1 MNPTLAV
8 LCLLAVAYVAGS
20 VPFGVLVGRLRGVDV
35 LAAGSKNIGATNVS
49 RLLGR
54 PWGILV
60 FALDVLKG
68 FAPTLVAGFVF
79 RAYRGTDSLS
89 PITAN
94 LSWLLVAIT
103 CVLGHNFSI
112 FLRFR
117 GGKGVA
123 TSLGAA
129 LGVFPDLT
137 VPGLGALAVW
147 GAVVGTSRYVSLGS
161 VIACGVFPLLT
172 MLYSIYR
179 GHHVWQGDWPFLLFA
194 LLAGGLGIYRHRT
207 NLGRL
212 LSGTEPR
219 IGQKPTSETVVPPPG
234 SSR

>member
-1 MNPTLAV
+1 VSPTLAV

-54 PWGILV
+54 RWGILV

-68 FAPTLVAGFVF
+68 LAPTLVAGFVF
-79 RAYRGTDSLS
+79 RAYRGADSLS

-94 LSWLLVAIT
+94 LAWLAVAIT
-103 CVLGHNFSI
+103 CVVGHNFSV

-129 LGVFPDLT
+129 LGVFPELT
-137 VPGLGALAVW
+137 IPGLGALALW
-147 GAVVGTSRYVSLGS
+147 GAVVSVSRYVSLGS
-161 VIACGVFPLLT
+161 VIACGAFPVFAV
-172 MLYSIYR
+172 LYSVYR
-179 GHHVWQGDWPFLLFA
+179 GDHVLRNDWPFLLFA
-194 LLAGGLGIYRHRT
+194 LLAAGLGIYRHRA
-207 NLGRL
+207 NLRRL
-212 LSGTEPR
+212 RMGTEPR
-219 IGQKPTSETVVPPPG
+219 IGQKPAAEAVASNPHRSP
-234 SSR
+234 

>member
-1 MNPTLAV
+1 VNPTLAV
-8 LCLLAVAYVAGS
+8 LYLLAVAYVAGS
-20 VPFGVLVGRLRGVDV
+20 VPFGVLVGRLRGVDI
-35 LAAGSKNIGATNVS
+35 LAAGSKNIGATNVA

-68 FAPTLVAGFVF
+68 LAPTMAAGFVL
-79 RAYRGTDSLS
+79 RAYREIDSLR

-94 LSWLLVAIT
+94 LGWLTVAIT

-129 LGVFPDLT
+129 LGVFPELT
-137 VPGLGALAVW
+137 IPGLGSLAVW
-147 GAVVGTSRYVSLGS
+147 GAVVSTSRYVSLGS
-161 VIACGVFPLLT
+161 VTACGVFPLLA
-172 MLYSIYR
+172 MLYSVYR
-179 GHHVWQGDWPFLLFA
+179 GHHVLQDDWPFLLFA
-194 LLAGGLGIYRHRT
+194 LLAAGLSIYRHRA
-207 NLGRL
+207 NLRRL
-212 LSGTEPR
+212 RMGTEPR
-219 IGQKPTSETVVPPPG
+219 IGRKPAAEAVA
-234 SSR
+234 SRPDRSP